1 MILICPKTY
10 WRKYFCRM
18 REYSSAIL
26 PPVPAGTTLAA
37 VPHANG
43 AGPICS
49 HQGVPLADTGPGH
62 TALSWENSPL
72 TSAGLLMCQEN
83 ARLGLLA
90 GRDAPSLI
98 SADLPSGAK
107 VWNATWRNLS
117 SKKLSVTV
125 FPADIVASEILWCF
139 RSHSWL
145 RLGRVEPGPQL
156 NYTTFS
162 LPICAMLITQSEIN

>member
-1 MILICPKTY
+1 MPFYPRSQWGPPWQQFPTQTALAL
-10 WRKYFCRM
+10 FV
-18 REYSSAIL
+18 AIR
-26 PPVPAGTTLAA
+26 
-37 VPHANG
+37 
-43 AGPICS
+43 
-49 HQGVPLADTGPGH
+49 GVPLADTGPVH

-90 GRDAPSLI
+90 GRDAPGLI

-107 VWNATWRNLS
+107 VWNVTWRNLS
-117 SKKLSVTV
+117 SKKLSVAV

-145 RLGRVEPGPQL
+145 RLGRAHSSITPR
-156 NYTTFS
+156 S
-162 LPICAMLITQSEIN
+162 LSLFALCSLHRAKSINSNRGIGSWPVYKSLGT